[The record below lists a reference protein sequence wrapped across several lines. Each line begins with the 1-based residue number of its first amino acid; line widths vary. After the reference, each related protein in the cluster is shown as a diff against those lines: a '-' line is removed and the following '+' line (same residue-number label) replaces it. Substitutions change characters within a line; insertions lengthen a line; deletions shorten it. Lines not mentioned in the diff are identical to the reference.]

1 MSMETKIGCPYVI
14 ISKVPIKDPHNPED
28 SEFILLKTE
37 DGTLLSFREAFAD
50 GAGGNNTGVTIE
62 LFDPDHLFLMQ
73 FIDNN
78 MVKGFEVMAE
88 NAEGLQAIQRSY
100 RHVNRLIDK
109 AEVIRGGIA
118 SRQKTI
124 DDVDAKHKRISDQ
137 LEEEDAGWWARHNA
151 RAERLGET
159 QNLGSSG
166 RKYYD
171 AKVYIKDQTPKLE
184 ELEKRIEEANKS
196 HEINNHF
203 YITYG
208 IGTDPINQSPSRLF
222 TFTELEFLHDS
233 SKQGGMRLKFSH
245 NLSENQNA
253 ALAAE
258 KRRTEPFRET
268 GQRRSFGDAVIVRT
282 KSRLNKQGEIIF
294 DDTPDYPNLMEY
306 TLQKFLRDTSPS
318 ESTPLVFLSPEVLP
332 RMRAVIKEMRNL
344 NPIKGVALERQGPSA
359 PTLLGFSK
367 FVAEYELLE
376 SFGFK
381 VAISETYYAGHT
393 TFGPTRRGEQTY
405 TLQITN
411 NKKQTSIEQ
420 VVEIINNIYKELGIT
435 IGDEIVSRPLIEGEH
450 VEYFLNNFLDGDGSL
465 RNSILKT
472 KREGKSYA
480 NTLAIKP
487 GDPNSLLLIGDGLF
501 INGVIFNLPYEE
513 NEEIHASFKNALPG
527 SNIYRFVN
535 NINYS
540 GYKKVI
546 KRIYVDPGRVKGMFN
561 LPDEYALKLPD
572 EISNLLSKKVPTFL
586 SNVEHSN
593 VISFVATHKK
603 QEQSE
608 IMSKLSVMFT
618 HRFFESVK
626 TLEGKKILKPNSGG
640 ISKSDMNRI
649 LEDMVNHEY
658 ENSAGISSLM
668 KYIKK
673 GWDAKNS
680 ASSKAYE
687 SIIDGFVENQLQSK
701 LVDNHKISVHA
712 VRTYMLYMQ
721 TLSFRY
727 SAVKAK
733 TTSMFHICPEF
744 WVSKPS
750 LFLNKKLHSPNSTFF
765 INRESPFSGMYLML
779 GFEHVIT
786 ASECFSSFSL
796 HRVPFATSE
805 IENTE
810 VKK

>member
-1 MSMETKIGCPYVI
+1 
-14 ISKVPIKDPHNPED
+14 
-28 SEFILLKTE
+28 
-37 DGTLLSFREAFAD
+37 
-50 GAGGNNTGVTIE
+50 
-62 LFDPDHLFLMQ
+62 
-73 FIDNN
+73 
-78 MVKGFEVMAE
+78 
-88 NAEGLQAIQRSY
+88 
-100 RHVNRLIDK
+100 
-109 AEVIRGGIA
+109 
-118 SRQKTI
+118 
-124 DDVDAKHKRISDQ
+124 
-137 LEEEDAGWWARHNA
+137 
-151 RAERLGET
+151 
-159 QNLGSSG
+159 
-166 RKYYD
+166 
-171 AKVYIKDQTPKLE
+171 
-184 ELEKRIEEANKS
+184 
-196 HEINNHF
+196 
-203 YITYG
+203 
-208 IGTDPINQSPSRLF
+208 
-222 TFTELEFLHDS
+222 
-233 SKQGGMRLKFSH
+233 MRLKFAH

-258 KRRTEPFRET
+258 QRRTEPFRET
-268 GQRRSFGDAVIVRT
+268 GQNRSFGDAVIVRT
-282 KSRLNKQGEIIF
+282 RSRLNKQGEIIF
-294 DDTPDYPNLMEY
+294 NDTNDLPGLMEY
-306 TLQKFLRDTSPS
+306 TLQKFLKDTSPS
-318 ESTPLVFLSPEVLP
+318 ESTPLVFLSPEIIPKINTLL
-332 RMRAVIKEMRNL
+332 KEMRNL
-344 NPIKGVALERQGPSA
+344 NTINGVVLERQGPST
-359 PTLLGFSK
+359 PTLLGFSE
-367 FVAEYELLE
+367 FVGWYTLLTR
-376 SFGFK
+376 FGFK
-381 VAISETYYAGHT
+381 VTTSETYYMQPGQGIAGT
-393 TFGPTRRGEQTY
+393 KGLSLNISRRGEQTY

-472 KREGKSYA
+472 EREGKSYA

-513 NEEIHASFKNALPG
+513 NEEIHASFKNAHPG
-527 SNIYRFVN
+527 TNIYRFVN

-561 LPDEYALKLPD
+561 LPDEYALKLPN

-593 VISFVATHKK
+593 VISFVATHTK

-626 TLEGKKILKPNSGG
+626 TLEGKKTLKLNSGG
-640 ISKSDMNRI
+640 ISQSEMDSI

-658 ENSAGISSLM
+658 ENSTGISSLM

-673 GWDAKNS
+673 GFDAKNS
-680 ASSKAYE
+680 ASSKAYK

-765 INRESPFSGMYLML
+765 INRESPFSGMYYML

-796 HRVPFATSE
+796 HKVPFATSE